1 MKRFVI
7 AALVENKYGVL
18 TRVSGL
24 FMRRGFNI
32 DSLTVGETDN
42 PALSRI
48 TVTVKGDDYLSGQIV
63 SQLKKLHN
71 VKQVEILDEEQ
82 KVERELML
90 VKVRNT
96 PDNRSEILAAA
107 AIYRAKVIDYNPD
120 SLCVEVTG
128 EPSKVNAFINVMRP
142 LGIIELCRTGVVA
155 LERGTALTDV
165 EVVIAD

>member
-63 SQLKKLHN
+63 SQLERLHD

>member
-1 MKRFVI
+1 
-7 AALVENKYGVL
+7 
-18 TRVSGL
+18 
-24 FMRRGFNI
+24 
-32 DSLTVGETDN
+32 
-42 PALSRI
+42 
-48 TVTVKGDDYLSGQIV
+48 
-63 SQLKKLHN
+63 
-71 VKQVEILDEEQ
+71 
-82 KVERELML
+82 ML